1 VNCVELFKTRAKEN
15 RDRMAIRL
23 ARRPGVSFGE
33 LLSLGARAQ
42 KVYRQHGLK
51 AGDTVLLADNLGPRL
66 YASVIGILAS
76 GATAVLV
83 EPWMPIERINRVIRQ
98 VQPKIF
104 SASFIG
110 RMWGLRSQAVREI
123 PHWVRPN
130 EIVRAGGVE
139 ELELESVDPETIGI
153 LTFTS
158 GTTGEPKGVVRH
170 QGYLMEQHRVLSN
183 VLDLERHVGPDL
195 CIFANF
201 ALANLASGR
210 GSIIVPPSWK
220 QDDLRWL
227 EYLPVSEAPE
237 SLTTGPAFLMRLMDE
252 SRLPAL
258 KSLHVGGA
266 LTDCWIFETAF
277 AHFPDAHVAHIY
289 GSSEAE
295 PVACSDARE
304 AVERSRARGYFQ
316 TLSLG
321 KPVHEI
327 TSTVE
332 KDNVWVTGPHVCPL
346 YIGGEEENR
355 LHKRKD
361 EQGRV
366 WHSMGDRVREDFDG
380 WWYSGR
386 SGQALEDFELEQKVY
401 AAIGSSKA
409 FVIREN
415 DALTLCIEPDG
426 LRRDRTYEILRS
438 MKLFNRISEV
448 KIKRDRRHRARIDR
462 AASLRTRKPWRIG

>member
-1 VNCVELFKTRAKEN
+1 
-15 RDRMAIRL
+15 MAIRL
-23 ARRPGVSFGE
+23 ARGPSVSFAE

-42 KVYRQHGLK
+42 KVYRSYGLGP
-51 AGDTVLLADNLGPRL
+51 GDMVLLADNLGPRL

-98 VQPKIF
+98 VKPKIF
-104 SASFIG
+104 SASFVG

-123 PHWVRPN
+123 EHWVRPN
-130 EIVRAGGVE
+130 EIFRAGGIE
-139 ELELESVDPETIGI
+139 ELALESVDPQTIGI

-170 QGYLMEQHRVLSN
+170 QGYLLEQYRVLSS
-183 VLDLERHVGPDL
+183 VLDLEVYKGPDL

-201 ALANLASGR
+201 ALANLSSGR

-220 QDDLRWL
+220 KDDLRWL
-227 EYLPVSEAPE
+227 EHLEGDDRPE
-237 SLTTGPAFLMRLMDE
+237 SLTTGPAFLMRLME
-252 SRLPAL
+252 ETRLPAL

-277 AHFPDAHVAHIY
+277 AQFPDAHVSHVY

-295 PVACSDARE
+295 PVACIDARE
-304 AVERSRARGYFQ
+304 AVQRSRERGHFQ

-321 KPVHEI
+321 RPVHEI
-327 TSTVE
+327 VAQVE
-332 KDNVWVTGPHVCPL
+332 PDNVWVTGPHVCPL

-355 LHKRKD
+355 INKRKD

-366 WHSMGDRVREDFDG
+366 WHSMGDRVVEDHDG
-380 WWYSGR
+380 WWYTGR
-386 SGQALEDFELEQKVY
+386 SGQSREDFELEQRVY
-401 AAIGSSKA
+401 SAIGSSKA
-409 FVIREN
+409 FVLREK
-415 DALTLCIEPDG
+415 DSLTLCIEPDG

-438 MKLFNRISEV
+438 MKVFNRICEV
-448 KIKRDRRHRARIDR
+448 RIRRDRRHRARIDR
-462 AASLRTRKPWRIG
+462 VGSLRSRKPWRIG

>member
-1 VNCVELFKTRAKEN
+1 
-15 RDRMAIRL
+15 MAIRL
-23 ARRPGVSFGE
+23 ARGPGVTFGE

-42 KVYRQHGLK
+42 KVYRRHGLQP
-51 AGDTVLLADNLGPRL
+51 GDMVLLADNLGPRL

-83 EPWMPIERINRVIRQ
+83 EPWMPIERINRVIRR

-104 SASFIG
+104 SASLVG

-123 PHWVRPN
+123 PNWVRPGEIAN
-130 EIVRAGGVE
+130 ERGVE
-139 ELELESVDPETIGI
+139 ELHLESVDPETIGI

-170 QGYLMEQHRVLSN
+170 QGYLLEQHRVLSS
-183 VLDLERHVGPDL
+183 VLDLETFRGPDL

-201 ALANLASGR
+201 ALANLSSGR
-210 GSIIVPPSWK
+210 GSIIVPPAWK
-220 QDDLRWL
+220 TDDLRWL
-227 EYLPVSEAPE
+227 ESLRGADAPE

-252 SRLPAL
+252 TRLPEL

-266 LTDCWIFETAF
+266 LTDCWILETAF
-277 AHFPDAHVAHIY
+277 AHFPDAHVSHIY

-295 PVACSDARE
+295 PVACIDARE
-304 AVERSRARGYFQ
+304 AVERSRARGLFQ

-321 KPVHEI
+321 KPVQEI
-327 TSTVE
+327 KSTIE
-332 KDNVWVTGPHVCPL
+332 PDNVWVAGPHVCPL
-346 YIGGEEENR
+346 YIGGDEENR
-355 LHKRKD
+355 LHKRRD
-361 EQGRV
+361 EEGRV
-366 WHSMGDRVREDFDG
+366 WHSMGDRVRSDHDG

-386 SGQALEDFELEQKVY
+386 SGQALSDFELEQKVY

-409 FVIREN
+409 FVVREN

-438 MKLFNRISEV
+438 MKAFNRICEV
-448 KIKRDRRHRARIDR
+448 RIRRDRRHRARIDR
-462 AASLRTRKPWRIG
+462 VGSLRTRKPWRIG